1 MCKLCKSALV
11 NITAILLFLVSLSS
25 CIIIS
30 RTQEI
35 APNFADGKTVIVG
48 MTLPASTTTL
58 SDNSTETSIP
68 TRTAT
73 LKRTATPLP
82 SPTWTSIPTLQE
94 LQAKE
99 LINKLLVENANCE
112 LPCIWGMVPGTTSW
126 YEAQQFLS
134 SFMEYQGQNGNPRGS
149 MEVDYGSR
157 ESVDNVQISISVK
170 NYNILGFHLSP
181 PGTAIRYRL
190 DEILTRYGV
199 PDAVFI
205 GTYPNSPVNNFLPFD
220 MILYYPNYSFSVLY
234 NYNAKKIGDHLQVCP
249 SDQPIGPELQVWDP
263 KVDYPLDKM
272 YPDYFKK
279 GSLPMLSVD
288 EALGI
293 DVDQFTIKYK
303 SKNSSNCFNTKID
316 SWQ

>member
-1 MCKLCKSALV
+1 MRKLCKSTLIFIIVNLLLLV
-11 NITAILLFLVSLSS
+11 PLSS
-25 CIIIS
+25 CQMFS
-30 RTQEI
+30 DTQEI
-35 APNFADGKTVIVG
+35 APDFAEGKTAIVG
-48 MTLPASTTTL
+48 MTLPASTTTF
-58 SDNSTETSIP
+58 SGNSTETSIP

-73 LKRTATPLP
+73 LTRTATPIP

-112 LPCIWGMVPGTTSW
+112 LPCVWGMTPGTTSW

-157 ESVDNVQISISVK
+157 ESVDNIQISISVK
-170 NYNILGFHLSP
+170 NYHILGFHLSP
-181 PGTAIRYRL
+181 PGTAVRYRL

-199 PDAVFI
+199 PDEVFI
-205 GTYPNSPVNNFLPFD
+205 GTYPDSPVKGFLPFD

-263 KVDYPLDKM
+263 QIDYSLEIL
-272 YPDYFKK
+272 YPAYFQQ
-279 GSLPMLSVD
+279 GSMPMLD
-288 EALGI
+288 MEEALGM
-293 DVDQFTIKYK
+293 DLEQFTNEYK
-303 SKNSSNCFNTKID
+303 NQFSSKCFITKNEL
-316 SWQ
+316 WQ